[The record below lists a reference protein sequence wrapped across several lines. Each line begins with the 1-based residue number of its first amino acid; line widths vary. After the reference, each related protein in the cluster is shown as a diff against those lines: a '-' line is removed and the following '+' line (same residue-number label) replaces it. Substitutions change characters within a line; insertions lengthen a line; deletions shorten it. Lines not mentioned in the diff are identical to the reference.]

1 MKTLAL
7 FFAFVLAIMTFGCH
21 RADPR
26 KQSIQQISMGAAAT
40 NVYQLLGSPRA
51 WGHVTP
57 GFGVSN
63 LYELHVSYMMKSDMG
78 FLPTTNHTYGLMGY
92 PHSSLCWVY
101 DLKGETAFIQFTN
114 YHVAKI
120 YFGQLGRMMTP

>member
-1 MKTLAL
+1 MKAL
-7 FFAFVLAIMTFGCH
+7 IVAVCLVLVAIGCH

-26 KQSIQQISMGAAAT
+26 KQLIQSIPTGAAAT
-40 NVYQLLGSPRA
+40 NVYQLLGTPKA

-57 GFGVSN
+57 GATSN
-63 LYELHVSYMMKSDMG
+63 HYELHISYMLKSGMG

-92 PHSSLCWVY
+92 PHSGLCWIY

-114 YHVAKI
+114 YQVASV
-120 YFGQLGRMMTP
+120 YFGTLGRMMTP